1 MLKEAGLPDGV
12 LNIVQGEGQTGADLT
27 KHPDVSKV
35 TFTGSVPTG
44 AKIMKS
50 AADGIRN
57 VTLELGGKSPL
68 IIFDDA
74 DLKNAVKGA
83 LMANFFTQGQVCSNA
98 ARVFVQRGIYLEFL
112 EAFVTQAK
120 RMKIGDP
127 FAEETTV
134 GATICDDG
142 MKAVQEEI
150 FGSVATILP
159 FDTESEVIQRA
170 NNTVFG
176 LGGGVFTKDLGKAH
190 RVSGAIDAGSVWINT
205 FNLVPSEVP
214 FGGFKMSGI
223 GRECGLAA
231 IEHFTQTKTIYV
243 EMNDVDCGQLYQE

>member
-1 MLKEAGLPDGV
+1 MLAEMLKEAGLPDGV

-27 KHPDVSKV
+27 NHPDVSKIS
-35 TFTGSVPTG
+35 FTGSVPTG
-44 AKIMKS
+44 AKIMKA
-50 AADGIRN
+50 AADTIKH

-134 GATICDDG
+134 GDPFAEEHANKVLGYVESAISEGAKVECGGKRVMLEGDLSGGYLSPCVLTNCHDD
-142 MKAVQEEI
+142 MKA
-150 FGSVATILP
+150 
-159 FDTESEVIQRA
+159 
-170 NNTVFG
+170 
-176 LGGGVFTKDLGKAH
+176 
-190 RVSGAIDAGSVWINT
+190 
-205 FNLVPSEVP
+205 
-214 FGGFKMSGI
+214 
-223 GRECGLAA
+223 
-231 IEHFTQTKTIYV
+231 
-243 EMNDVDCGQLYQE
+243 

>member
-27 KHPDVSKV
+27 SHSDVSKI

-50 AADGIRN
+50 AADGIKN

-134 GATICDDG
+134 GATICEDHANKVLG
-142 MKAVQEEI
+142 YV
-150 FGSVATILP
+150 
-159 FDTESEVIQRA
+159 ESAISEGAKVEC
-170 NNTVFG
+170 
-176 LGGGVFTKDLGKAH
+176 GGKRVMLEGKCLRSKTKD
-190 RVSGAIDAGSVWINT
+190 I
-205 FNLVPSEVP
+205 
-214 FGGFKMSGI
+214 
-223 GRECGLAA
+223 C
-231 IEHFTQTKTIYV
+231 
-243 EMNDVDCGQLYQE
+243 